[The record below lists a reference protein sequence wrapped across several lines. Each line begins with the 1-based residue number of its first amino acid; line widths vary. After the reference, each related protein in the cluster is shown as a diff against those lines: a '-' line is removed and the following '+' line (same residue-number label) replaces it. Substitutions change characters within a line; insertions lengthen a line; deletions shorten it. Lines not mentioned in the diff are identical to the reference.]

1 MMRRRQKTGNGGTI
15 VQDRSLLLVTHV
27 HIRQGPNGPRI
38 DDQTAAGI
46 RQWCRHF
53 DRVTFYGIAVDD
65 VKGGGSTTAWVDTD
79 AGVIDGIAR
88 VIPLP
93 WGYGIGSTVRHQAA
107 VRAELRDAIATHR
120 HLCFTLGGIVGDW
133 PSFGAFEAIR
143 AGRRFAAWIDRVE
156 PSIIRNKLQGAP
168 LRRLAAEATLPFTQ
182 GAIRHI
188 LRRSSVALL
197 QGGDS
202 FDYYARS
209 AGDPHCTYDTHT
221 SVAEQIAPDALIAK
235 QRRISSG
242 APLRIVY
249 VGRAV
254 AMKGTADWIAVLER
268 LHRAGVPFQ
277 ATWIGDGPDLPM
289 MKARIADTDMADRIA
304 FPGFEDRRDVLL
316 AALRDSDL
324 LMFCHKTPESARALI
339 EALVCGCPIV
349 GYGSSYPRDLV
360 RERGGGAFAAV
371 HDVAGLAEQVAALHR
386 DRTALADLVAHA
398 AESGTLYS
406 EDTVYADRAALM
418 KRG

>member
-1 MMRRRQKTGNGGTI
+1 MIRRRDIDDGEHMR
-15 VQDRSLLLVTHV
+15 QDRSLLLVTHV

-65 VKGGGSTTAWVDTD
+65 VKGGSSTTAWVDTD
-79 AGVIDGIAR
+79 AGTINGCAR
-88 VIPLP
+88 VVALP
-93 WGYGIGSTVRHQAA
+93 WGYGFGATVRHQAA
-107 VRAELRDAIATHR
+107 VRAELRAAIASHR

-156 PSIIRNKLQGAP
+156 PSIIRNKLEGAP

-182 GAIRHI
+182 GAIRY
-188 LRRSSVALL
+188 LVGCSSVALL
-197 QGGDS
+197 QGGDT
-202 FDYYARS
+202 FEYYARS
-209 AGDPHCTYDTHT
+209 ANDPHCTYDTHT
-221 SVAEQIAPDALIAK
+221 SSAEQIARDALIAK
-235 QRRISSG
+235 QQRIVSG

-249 VGRAV
+249 LGRAA
-254 AMKGTADWIAVLER
+254 AMKGTADWIDVLEQ
-268 LHRAGVPFQ
+268 LHRADVPFH
-277 ATWIGDGPDLPM
+277 ATWIGDGPDLTAM
-289 MKARIADTDMADRIA
+289 RARIADAGMTGQVAL
-304 FPGFEDRRDVLL
+304 PGFENRRDVLL
-316 AALRDSDL
+316 AALRDNDL
-324 LMFCHKTPESARALI
+324 LLFCHKTPESARALI

-349 GYGSSYPRDLV
+349 GYGSSYSRDLV
-360 RERGGGAFAAV
+360 AERGGGAFAAL
-371 HDVAGLAEQVAALHR
+371 HDVGGLAEQVIALHR
-386 DRTALADLVAHA
+386 DRALLADMVARA
-398 AESGTLYS
+398 ADSGTSYD

>member
-1 MMRRRQKTGNGGTI
+1 MIEQHDIGDGADMGQE
-15 VQDRSLLLVTHV
+15 RSLLLVTHV

-65 VKGGGSTTAWVDTD
+65 EKGGTSTTAWVDTD
-79 AGVIDGIAR
+79 AGMIDGRAR
-88 VIPLP
+88 VVALP
-93 WGYGIGSTVRHQAA
+93 WGYGLGPTIRHQAD
-107 VRAELRDAIATHR
+107 VRAQLRKAIANHR
-120 HLCFTLGGIVGDW
+120 HLCFTLGSIVGDW
-133 PSFGAFEAIR
+133 PSFGAFEATR
-143 AGRRFAAWIDRVE
+143 AGRRFAVWIDRVE

-168 LRRLAAEATLPFTQ
+168 LRRVAAEATLPFTQ
-182 GAIRHI
+182 GAIRYL

-221 SVAEQIAPDALIAK
+221 SVAEQIAPDALVAK
-235 QRRISSG
+235 QQRIASG

-249 VGRAV
+249 VGRAA
-254 AMKGTADWIAVLER
+254 AMKGTADWIGVLER
-268 LHRAGVPFQ
+268 LHRDGVPFH
-277 ATWIGDGPDLPM
+277 ATWIGDGPDLAA
-289 MKARIADTDMADRIA
+289 MKARVADAGLDDQIAL
-304 FPGFEDRRDVLL
+304 PGFEDRRDVLL
-316 AALRDSDL
+316 TALRDGDL
-324 LMFCHKTPESARALI
+324 LLFCHKTPESARALI

-360 RERGGGAFAAV
+360 AERGGGAFAAV
-371 HDVAGLAEQVAALHR
+371 HDIAGLAERVVALHR
-386 DRTALADLVAHA
+386 DRAMLADLVAQA
-398 AESGTLYS
+398 ADSGTRYN

-418 KRG
+418 RRG